1 MPEQHDRE
9 KNCSPNKSMCENLS
23 GRNGGEKFPI
33 NRDQAPGRECGDS
46 RDKSGSFVPLR
57 GIRALVPAS
66 PSVSGQDRHPR
77 TVATSA
83 TVALIVSALDR
94 VATFA
99 RPESPATN
107 MQRNL
112 RAACL
117 RWE

>member
-1 MPEQHDRE
+1 MR
-9 KNCSPNKSMCENLS
+9 ENLS

-33 NRDQAPGRECGDS
+33 NRDQTPGRECGDS

-57 GIRALVPAS
+57 GIRALVTAS
-66 PSVSGQDRHPR
+66 PFSGQDRHPR

-83 TVALIVSALDR
+83 TAAPIVSALRR